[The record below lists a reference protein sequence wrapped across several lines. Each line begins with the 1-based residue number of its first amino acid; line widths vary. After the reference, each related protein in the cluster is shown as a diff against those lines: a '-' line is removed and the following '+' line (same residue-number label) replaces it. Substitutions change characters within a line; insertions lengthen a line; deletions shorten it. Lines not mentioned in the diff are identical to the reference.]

1 MHSAPRPSSPSA
13 TITPQ
18 LDAVVVGAGFS
29 GLYQLHRLRE
39 LGLRTRVFEACD
51 DIGGTWYR
59 NRYPGA
65 RCDVESTAYSFSFSP
80 ELDQE
85 WEWSERYATQP
96 ELLRYLHHVAD
107 RFDLRKDVVLRTR
120 VTRAVYDEDSHIW
133 QVNTDTGETVTTRF
147 VVLATGCMSAVK
159 EPDIPGVDTFAGLAL
174 HTADWPHEGVDL
186 TGRRVAVI
194 GTGCSGVQAIPL
206 LAEQAAGL
214 TVFQRTPVYA
224 LPALNRPL
232 TAEETAAFK
241 ARYPEF
247 RAAQRKSRGGTVFE
261 LPTQSALEVDEAER
275 TATYEA
281 GWESG
286 LLSGLLRTYTDILAD
301 RAANETVAEF
311 VRSKI
316 RSIVTDPET
325 AETLSP
331 RTFPFGTKRPCLDTD
346 YYATYNKPHVGVVD
360 LTRTPIVEIT
370 PSGVRTSE
378 REHAVDVI
386 VFATGFDAMT
396 GSQIAVDIVGK
407 GGTTLREKWAA
418 GPGITW
424 AWSRP
429 ASRTSSRSLVPSARR
444 CSATRWCPSNSM
456 WSGSPTAS
464 PTCGGT
470 ASPRSTPPRAPRGTG
485 APTSPISPPGPST
498 RMSPPG
504 TRERMCRASRAY
516 SWPTRAARTGT
527 GRSATQ
533 PPGRG
538 TAASP
543 CPAALPEARSR
554 PWSERAVRPLRPG
567 SPLSRSRGRGGTAG
581 SSGGTPLM
589 PTASRF
595 RGRRAADAC
604 GR

>member
-1 MHSAPRPSSPSA
+1 MHPAPRPSSPSA
-13 TITPQ
+13 PVTPQ

-107 RFDLRKDVVLRTR
+107 RFDLRKDVVLHTR
-120 VTRAVYDEDSHIW
+120 VTRAVYDEDTHIW
-133 QVNTDTGETVTTRF
+133 QVTTDTGETVTTRF

-159 EPDIPGVDTFAGLAL
+159 EPGIPGVDTFAGQAL

-206 LAEQAAGL
+206 LAEQATGL

-275 TATYEA
+275 TAAYEA
-281 GWESG
+281 GWDSG

-331 RTFPFGTKRPCLDTD
+331 RTFPFGTKRPCLDTG

-360 LTRTPIVEIT
+360 LARTPIVEIT
-370 PSGVRTSE
+370 PRGVRTSE

-396 GSQIAVDIVGK
+396 GSQVAVDIVGK

-418 GPGITW
+418 GPRNHLGLLSAGFPNLFTIIGPLSPSVLSNAVVSIEQHVEWITDCIAHLRRNGLTEIDATPRAEEDW
-424 AWSRP
+424 CAHVADL
-429 ASRTSSRSLVPSARR
+429 ASRTLYPDV
-444 CSATRWCPSNSM
+444 
-456 WSGSPTAS
+456 AS
-464 PTCGGT
+464 WY
-470 ASPRSTPPRAPRGTG
+470 TG
-485 APTSPISPPGPST
+485 ANVPGKPRVFLAYT
-498 RMSPPG
+498 GGADRY
-504 TRERMCRASRAY
+504 RAECDA
-516 SWPTRAARTGT
+516 AARDGY
-527 GRSATQ
+527 
-533 PPGRG
+533 RG
-538 TAASP
+538 F
-543 CPAALPEARSR
+543 AL
-554 PWSERAVRPLRPG
+554 
-567 SPLSRSRGRGGTAG
+567 
-581 SSGGTPLM
+581 SGG
-589 PTASRF
+589 AS
-595 RGRRAADAC
+595 
-604 GR
+604 

>member
-396 GSQIAVDIVGK
+396 GSQVAVDIVGK

-418 GPGITW
+418 GPRNHLGLVSAGFPNLFTIIGPLSPSVLSNAVVSIEQHVEWITDCIAHLRRNGLTEIDATPRAEEDW
-424 AWSRP
+424 CAHVADL
-429 ASRTSSRSLVPSARR
+429 ASRTLYPDV
-444 CSATRWCPSNSM
+444 
-456 WSGSPTAS
+456 AS
-464 PTCGGT
+464 WY
-470 ASPRSTPPRAPRGTG
+470 TG
-485 APTSPISPPGPST
+485 ANVPGKPRVFLAYT
-498 RMSPPG
+498 GGADRY
-504 TRERMCRASRAY
+504 RAECDA
-516 SWPTRAARTGT
+516 AAREGY
-527 GRSATQ
+527 
-533 PPGRG
+533 RG
-538 TAASP
+538 F
-543 CPAALPEARSR
+543 AL
-554 PWSERAVRPLRPG
+554 
-567 SPLSRSRGRGGTAG
+567 
-581 SSGGTPLM
+581 SGGAT
-589 PTASRF
+589 
-595 RGRRAADAC
+595 
-604 GR
+604 